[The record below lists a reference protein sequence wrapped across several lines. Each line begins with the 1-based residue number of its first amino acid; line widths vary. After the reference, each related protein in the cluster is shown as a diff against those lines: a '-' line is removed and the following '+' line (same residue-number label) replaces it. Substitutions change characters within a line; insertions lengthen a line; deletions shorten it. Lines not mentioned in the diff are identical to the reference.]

1 MNIDIRD
8 QSDIVKHY
16 GIRSQ
21 LGIAQ
26 EECAEL
32 IQAISKVQ
40 RHTNEYEDLTEFV
53 EERRRVVE
61 EMADVIVCMN
71 QLQYIFLVS
80 DEELSEKVD
89 RKIARQISRML
100 TEKTQSKNRMPF
112 G

>member
-40 RHTNEYEDLTEFV
+40 RNKNEYADSVEFV
-53 EERRRVVE
+53 NERRRVVE
-61 EMADVIVCMN
+61 EMADVIVCLN
-71 QLQYIFLVS
+71 QLQYIFLVP
-80 DEELSEKVD
+80 DQELSEIVD
-89 RKIARQISRML
+89 RKISRQVSRML
-100 TEKTQSKNRMPF
+100 TEKTHSKNSMPF

>member
-8 QSDIVKHY
+8 QSEIVKHY

-40 RHTNEYEDLTEFV
+40 RHTVEYEDSVDFV
-53 EERRRVVE
+53 NDRRNVIE
-61 EMADVIVCMN
+61 EMADVMVCMN

-80 DEELSEKVD
+80 DEELSKNID

-100 TEKTQSKNRMPF
+100 TEKSEARQKRPF
-112 G
+112 